1 MKAVI
6 LAAGEGQRLRPIM
19 EKVPKC
25 LVPLNGRPLLD
36 YWLDNCAKAGI
47 TDVHING
54 YYLVEQVAAFLE
66 TARKKYKLKIF
77 FHPEKQLSGTGGF
90 IRKLYNDLINDDF
103 FFFCHGDNF
112 TNLKISD
119 FIHFHQTR
127 KSLLSIALFHSENPS
142 QCGIVE
148 QINTDG
154 LIQVFTEKPTH
165 PKSNLASAAIFL
177 MSPKV
182 FASFPNTEFVDFSRE
197 VLPKYQGQMY
207 GFYFA
212 GFNID
217 VGTPENYKLACKLA
231 EEVKE

>member
-6 LAAGEGQRLRPIM
+6 LAAGEGRRLRPLT

-25 LVPLNGRPLLD
+25 LVPLEGRPLLD
-36 YWLDNCAKAGI
+36 YWLKNCAEAGV

-54 YYLVEQVAAFLE
+54 YYLADQVATFLE
-66 TARKKYKLKIF
+66 TSRNKYAFQIF
-77 FHPEKQLSGTGGF
+77 FHLEFHLSGTGGF
-90 IRKLYNDLINDDF
+90 IRKLYSELHNEDF

-119 FIHFHQTR
+119 FVRFHQTR
-127 KSLLSIALFHSENPS
+127 KSLLSIALFHTKNPS
-142 QCGIVE
+142 HCGIVE
-148 QINTDG
+148 KMDADG
-154 LIQVFTEKPTH
+154 LIRVFIEKPIH
-165 PKSNLASAAIFL
+165 SKSNLASAASFL

-182 FASFPNTEFVDFSRE
+182 FEAFPNSEVVDFSRE

-207 GFYFA
+207 GFDFE

-217 VGTPENYKLACKLA
+217 VGTLENYQHACKLA
-231 EEVKE
+231 EEIKE